1 MEVVS
6 MVTQYAPV
14 ETRSGAGIAGRIVL
28 TLLGA
33 AGLIVGALL
42 EWWNGIVGT
51 EFTVKA
57 LYQDTFTTADRFLT
71 SVGFVAI
78 AVGLLAVLGLAGSSG
93 ALTRLA
99 GALGVVMFI
108 LLAIQG
114 YRVSSNSVSAELD
127 QIEVGA
133 WLALAGSLVALVGG
147 FLGRPRLVSRPVTT
161 ADQDI

>member
-14 ETRSGAGIAGRIVL
+14 ERRSGAGVAGRILL

-51 EFTVKA
+51 EFTVQA

-78 AVGLLAVLGLAGSSG
+78 ALGLLAVLGLAASSG
-93 ALTRLA
+93 TLTRLA

-147 FLGRPRLVSRPVTT
+147 FLGRPRLVRRPVP
-161 ADQDI
+161 AVEDDV

>member
-1 MEVVS
+1 
-6 MVTQYAPV
+6 MVTHYAPV

-33 AGLIVGALL
+33 AGLIVAALL
-42 EWWNGIVGT
+42 EWWNDIVGT

-71 SVGFVAI
+71 SVGAVAI
-78 AVGLLAVLGLAGSSG
+78 ALGLLAVLGLAGSSG

-114 YRVSSNSVSAELD
+114 YRVSSNSVETELD
-127 QIEVGA
+127 QIDVGT
-133 WLALAGSLVALVGG
+133 WLALAGSLVAMVGG

-161 ADQDI
+161 ADDDI

>member
-1 MEVVS
+1 

-14 ETRSGAGIAGRIVL
+14 ETRSAAGVAGRIVL

-42 EWWNGIVGT
+42 QWWNDIVGT
-51 EFTVKA
+51 EFTVEA
-57 LYQDTFTTADRFLT
+57 LYQNTFTTADRFLT

-78 AVGLLAVLGLAGSSG
+78 ALGLLAVLGLAGSSG
-93 ALTRLA
+93 MLTRLA

-114 YRVSSNSVSAELD
+114 YRVSSNSVEAELD
-127 QIEVGA
+127 QIDVGV

-147 FLGRPRLVSRPVTT
+147 FMGRPRLVSRPVTT
-161 ADQDI
+161 AADDEI